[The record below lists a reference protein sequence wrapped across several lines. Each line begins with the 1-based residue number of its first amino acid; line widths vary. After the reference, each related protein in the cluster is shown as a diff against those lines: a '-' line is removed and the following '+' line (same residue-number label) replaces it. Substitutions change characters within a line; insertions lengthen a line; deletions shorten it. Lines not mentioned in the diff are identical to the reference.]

1 MSVFRELTRTEGTG
15 DVVLAGRAPGAVAW
29 AGSGKNGQTVRYSI
43 TENGNVEIG
52 TGLYSG
58 NILQRSAVQETI
70 YNGVHT
76 TSGATPIPLDGGAV
90 VDLLVT
96 NEVTIRKSAFGQVF
110 DVETEDPAEVVVKAR
125 TSPGGVVRFPAEIES
140 AIAAIRGTSGLEFQ
154 ATATHLQWRTSD
166 VPWTN
171 LVSLA
176 DISGTDFTTIQWRVS
191 ATHLQWM
198 YDGVTWVD
206 VVPLSSLGVS
216 GGGGQ
221 TTVVEG
227 AGILVSASGSAYTV
241 SNNDRGSAAVAGH
254 EAATN
259 PHSQYALTTHTHTG
273 YAPTSH
279 THTIANVS
287 GLQSA
292 LDAKQGS
299 IVVSSIAPSN
309 PVEGQL
315 WVQVA

>member
-1 MSVFRELTRTEGTG
+1 
-15 DVVLAGRAPGAVAW
+15 
-29 AGSGKNGQTVRYSI
+29 
-43 TENGNVEIG
+43 
-52 TGLYSG
+52 
-58 NILQRSAVQETI
+58 
-70 YNGVHT
+70 
-76 TSGATPIPLDGGAV
+76 
-90 VDLLVT
+90 
-96 NEVTIRKSAFGQVF
+96 
-110 DVETEDPAEVVVKAR
+110 
-125 TSPGGVVRFPAEIES
+125 
-140 AIAAIRGTSGLEFQ
+140 
-154 ATATHLQWRTSD
+154 
-166 VPWTN
+166 
-171 LVSLA
+171 
-176 DISGTDFTTIQWRVS
+176 
-191 ATHLQWM
+191 M